1 MPAQDPHKAPAKPQ
15 RSDAR
20 HNRERILD
28 AARAAFT
35 AQGIDVPLTAIA
47 RRAGVGPATLYRHF
61 PTRSALVTEAF
72 AGQLA
77 ECVALLDDALADPDP
92 WRGFCS
98 MIEQVCAMQA
108 ADRGF
113 TAAFLSKF
121 PDAVDHERERR
132 RAEVG
137 IAELVRRAQ
146 ESGQLRGDFDPA
158 DITLLMLANSGV
170 ADGAGEQRLAD
181 AASRRLVGYL
191 LQSFRASDGAPL
203 PPAAPVDLDQVH
215 RRSAH
220 RPVGLSSEGGCG

>member
-1 MPAQDPHKAPAKPQ
+1 MAPTKPQ

-20 HNRERILD
+20 HNREQILA

-35 AQGIDVPLTAIA
+35 AQGIDVPITAIA

-72 AGQLA
+72 AEQLA
-77 ECVALLDDALADPDP
+77 ACVAVLDDALADPDP
-92 WRGFCS
+92 WRGLCAV
-98 MIEQVCAMQA
+98 IEKVCAMQV

-113 TAAFLSKF
+113 TAAFLSEF

-132 RAEVG
+132 RAEED

-146 ESGQLRGDFDPA
+146 ETGKLRADFAPE
-158 DITLLMLANSGV
+158 DITLLLLANGGV
-170 ADGAGEQRLAD
+170 AEGVGEQELAA

-191 LQSFRASDGAPL
+191 LQSFRAERTAPL
-203 PPAAPVDLDQVH
+203 PPAAPLSLDRIH
-215 RRSAH
+215 PA
-220 RPVGLSSEGGCG
+220 